1 MNCCYLSHHPEHCPP
16 PHPLLQNKPPRNIAR
31 TMSRKRCSI
40 DGCLETKSMHRLPK
54 NINVR
59 DQWLMFIY
67 SEIPQQFSLNLAVCS
82 KHFTSDCFVNL
93 AQFNA
98 GFCKNLLIKDVAVPT
113 LGPTSNPQPMVKDL
127 PLLASGQS
135 SLTKEPSTQT
145 AVRVKANPESDRR
158 LAKTII
164 DIGSAFA
171 LWQKFRDENGFK
183 TDTELAFYL
192 LRRTAC
198 CADLSARHKKRKLD
212 PLPDVASEECDSESS
227 QPRNGHHCTDEDM
240 EIPEI
245 CCEVPP
251 PSQRVEPA
259 QTEIKSKNQLRSEDQ
274 LRLEDRI
281 KQEDQTK
288 SESQIKL
295 EDQSVAPALNNEDI
309 LPESSTSIIK
319 IEIKEEPVETE
330 VQPENR
336 LEVSMDSVTTS
347 DKITQSFVQTVNSV
361 SMEVKEEHTEGPLVH
376 NKTHFTGQSRTC
388 FQCGDSMLEHTTGS
402 SGSLNQLQW
411 KCSNGHLM
419 CLFSNN
425 NPTQTQTHLS

>member
-1 MNCCYLSHHPEHCPP
+1 MG
-16 PHPLLQNKPPRNIAR
+16 R
-31 TMSRKRCSI
+31 RC
-40 DGCLETKSMHRLPK
+40 L
-54 NINVR
+54 
-59 DQWLMFIY
+59 
-67 SEIPQQFSLNLAVCS
+67 FSW
-82 KHFTSDCFVNL
+82 
-93 AQFNA
+93 
-98 GFCKNLLIKDVAVPT
+98 CKNSKPLYGFPRDADRARLWLWAVGWPLTTDTSKLFVCGDHFSRESFENWRQVEFGFTREEKLRLGKNAVPLYIFT
-113 LGPTSNPQPMVKDL
+113 NTMVKDL

-192 LRRTAC
+192 LRRTTC
-198 CADLSARHKKRKLD
+198 SADLSAQHKKRKLD
-212 PLPDVASEECDSESS
+212 PFPDVASEECDSESS
-227 QPRNGHHCTDEDM
+227 QHRNGHHCTDENM

-251 PSQRVEPA
+251 PSQTVEPA
-259 QTEIKSKNQLRSEDQ
+259 QTEIKSKNQLWSEDQ

-281 KQEDQTK
+281 KSEDQTKLEGQTK

-319 IEIKEEPVETE
+319 NEIKEEPVETE

-347 DKITQSFVQTVNSV
+347 EKITPSFVQTVNSV
-361 SMEVKEEHTEGPLVH
+361 SMKVKEEHTEGPLVP
-376 NKTHFTGQSRTC
+376 NKTNFTGPFRTC
-388 FQCGDSMLEHTTGS
+388 FQCEEPMLEHTTRS

-425 NPTQTQTHLS
+425 QTHTHYMLFN

>member
-1 MNCCYLSHHPEHCPP
+1 MVRSCLVPGCSP
-16 PHPLLQNKPPRNIAR
+16 K
-31 TMSRKRCSI
+31 TRKGRAVSFYHLPVKDWERC
-40 DGCLETKSMHRLPK
+40 K
-54 NINVR
+54 
-59 DQWLMFIY
+59 QWLRAINHPKY
-67 SEIPQQFSLNLAVCS
+67 GEDTGAVNLKHMTVCS
-82 KHFTSDCFVNL
+82 LHFKPEDWELNVLGMKRNALKDTAIPSIFTFPDDGQPRPSD
-93 AQFNA
+93 
-98 GFCKNLLIKDVAVPT
+98 IKRIRHK
-113 LGPTSNPQPMVKDL
+113 MVKDL

-192 LRRTAC
+192 LRRTTC
-198 CADLSARHKKRKLD
+198 SADLSAQHKKRKLD
-212 PLPDVASEECDSESS
+212 PFPDVASEECDSESS
-227 QPRNGHHCTDEDM
+227 QHRNGHHCTDENM

-251 PSQRVEPA
+251 PSQTVEPA
-259 QTEIKSKNQLRSEDQ
+259 QTEIKSKNQLWSEDQ

-281 KQEDQTK
+281 KSEDQTKLEGQTK

-319 IEIKEEPVETE
+319 NEIKEEPVETE

-347 DKITQSFVQTVNSV
+347 EKITPSFVQTVNSV
-361 SMEVKEEHTEGPLVH
+361 SMKVKEEHTEGPLVP
-376 NKTHFTGQSRTC
+376 NKTNFTGPFRTC
-388 FQCGDSMLEHTTGS
+388 FQCEEPMLEHTTRS

-425 NPTQTQTHLS
+425 QTHTHYMLFN